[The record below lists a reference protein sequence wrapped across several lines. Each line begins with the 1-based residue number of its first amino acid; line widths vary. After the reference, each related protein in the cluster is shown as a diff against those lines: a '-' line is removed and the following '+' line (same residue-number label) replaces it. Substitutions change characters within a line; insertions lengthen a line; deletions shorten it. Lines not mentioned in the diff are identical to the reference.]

1 MKINLLLLSL
11 ILLVGC
17 FSSKQVDID
26 SLEKEIASLQIKC
39 AGLETKQAELYSK
52 YEESLVNIDT
62 NKASIQELYKKTV
75 QLSQEVDEINIVLK
89 NKAYSVSALTDVRAP
104 SKLYENAY
112 NDFLIGKYEVAIMG
126 FKAFIKQYKE
136 HELAVQA
143 QYYIAEAL
151 YSQNKF
157 VDAYEEYSKVETNY
171 PNSEFISS
179 SRLKMALCLE
189 LLGKKQESI
198 IVLQSILKDFPNS
211 SEVFAAKE
219 KIKIYNTKANG
230 KEKNNN
236 KNKN

>member
-1 MKINLLLLSL
+1 MKIKLLLLSL

-17 FSSKQVDID
+17 FSSRQVDID
-26 SLEKEIASLQIKC
+26 FLEKEIASLQIKC

-52 YEESLVNIDT
+52 HEENLVNVDT

-75 QLSQEVDEINIVLK
+75 QLSQKVDEINIVLK
-89 NKAYSVSALTDVRAP
+89 NKAHNASTLTDIRVP

-126 FKAFIKQYKE
+126 LKAFIKQYKE

-219 KIKIYNTKANG
+219 KIKIYNNTKTNG
-230 KEKNNN
+230 KRKN

>member
-11 ILLVGC
+11 FLFVGC
-17 FSSKQVDID
+17 FSSRQVDID

-52 YEESLVNIDT
+52 YEENLVNVDT

-89 NKAYSVSALTDVRAP
+89 NKAYSASALTDVRVP

>member
-11 ILLVGC
+11 FLFVGC
-17 FSSKQVDID
+17 FSSRQVDIN

-89 NKAYSVSALTDVRAP
+89 NKACSASAVTDVRAP

-198 IVLQSILKDFPNS
+198 IVLQSILKDFPSS

>member
-11 ILLVGC
+11 ILLIGC
-17 FSSKQVDID
+17 FSSRQVDID

-89 NKAYSVSALTDVRAP
+89 NKACSASAVTDVRVP

-198 IVLQSILKDFPNS
+198 IVLQSILKDFPKS

-219 KIKIYNTKANG
+219 KIKLYNNTKTNG
-230 KEKNNN
+230 KGKS

>member
-17 FSSKQVDID
+17 FSSRQVDID

-75 QLSQEVDEINIVLK
+75 QLSQKVDEINIVLK
-89 NKAYSVSALTDVRAP
+89 NKADSASAVTDVRAP

-198 IVLQSILKDFPNS
+198 IVLQSILKDFPKS

-219 KIKIYNTKANG
+219 KIKIYNTKTNG
-230 KEKNNN
+230 KGKNNN

>member
-17 FSSKQVDID
+17 FSSRQVDID

-75 QLSQEVDEINIVLK
+75 QLSQKVDEINIVLK
-89 NKAYSVSALTDVRAP
+89 NKADSASAVTDVRAP

>member
-11 ILLVGC
+11 FLFVGC
-17 FSSKQVDID
+17 FSSRQVDIN

-52 YEESLVNIDT
+52 YEENLVNVDT

-89 NKAYSVSALTDVRAP
+89 NKAYSASALTDVRVP

-198 IVLQSILKDFPNS
+198 IVLQSILKDFPSS